1 MGTGSEMITLRAPGP
16 NPVRIRPVQPSAALK
31 AWYETELSKLIEPMC
46 EDVAKALLPI
56 WRSAPQPTLFM
67 TFPHGE
73 VKYELAEIEDKWR
86 RKFAEAAPA
95 LARGIT
101 KRVLEYWDISFAD
114 ALTKAGIG
122 IPKPAMD
129 GDLPGHGFRGNRYT
143 GGIGGQEA
151 PPKPDSWTSPEGNKF
166 RMLRGMILFKPGMS
180 AAEMDHATV
189 HNLVQRVAP
198 SVGVNPDRVIISDQS
213 YEEFTGQSLPEFMS
227 GATGWA
233 TIRSED
239 PRIYVC
245 AKVCAGMEERSM
257 ALILGHES
265 GHIIYEGVR
274 KLYEEEYLRMVK
286 DPRMTTER
294 LTGTLSPEG
303 LPRNGAEEWYPTVRA
318 LQPFIEGHSY
328 DLREGAG
335 VTAYAQAWQTAAREK
350 RATWYQ
356 AFHEAFAE
364 THSQDAAKTRLRSSK
379 YSPVWD
385 EYHKAV
391 MGVQKSKHLA
401 VDASPSSAT
410 HFNPAKLPGTVE
422 MPIEQFL
429 ALALPTTTPGGVPE
443 KLGRVRATL
452 ARGEKFASTPHLA
465 IVDDKVVGHEG
476 RHRAMV
482 LREMGYSTIPVFLK
496 GAPAGIFTL
505 ESQDGKRTVT
515 LGMDAKKDFKK
526 EFRVKFDFTER
537 LRATAQAHID
547 ENVALIHSIPEQFHK
562 RIKRMAWKS
571 IENGRDIVGFTKDLQ
586 DEFDITLRRASFIA
600 RDQNN
605 KMTVMFGRARRL
617 DLGLD
622 TAIWRHT
629 ASLHPREEH
638 IDFDGESYSIEEGMY
653 SEEAGE
659 NIWPGTEPNCGC
671 MDETV
676 IPGYEKT

>member
-1 MGTGSEMITLRAPGP
+1 
-16 NPVRIRPVQPSAALK
+16 VQPSAALK
-31 AWYETELSKLIEPMC
+31 AWYETELDKLIAPMC

-56 WRSAPQPTLFM
+56 WHSAPKPTLFM

-73 VKYELAEIEDKWR
+73 VKYELAEIEATWA

-95 LARGIT
+95 LALGIT
-101 KRVLEYWDISFAD
+101 KRALEYWDTSFAD

-166 RMLRGMILFKPGMS
+166 RMLRGMIMFKPDMS

-213 YEEFTGQSLPEFMS
+213 YEEFTGSALPEFMS
-227 GATGWA
+227 GAAGWA
-233 TIRSED
+233 TIHSDD

-245 AKVCAGMEERSM
+245 AKVCAKETEEGMWHFL
-257 ALILGHES
+257 AHES
-265 GHIIYEGVR
+265 GHLIYEGVMQQYR
-274 KLYEEEYLRMVK
+274 DEASAIAK
-286 DPRMTTER
+286 DPRFKSE
-294 LTGTLSPEG
+294 SPSYMSAAG
-303 LPRNGAEEWYPTVRA
+303 KLRNGAEEWYPAYHKLETFMQGAYSQDV
-318 LQPFIEGHSY
+318 E
-328 DLREGAG
+328 REDG
-335 VTAYAQAWQTAAREK
+335 VTPYSKAWWSARNEG
-350 RATWYQ
+350 RASWYS
-356 AFHEAFAE
+356 AMHETFAE
-364 THSQDAAKTRLRSSK
+364 IHSIELRGAKAHVSV
-379 YSPVWD
+379 VWNVLY
-385 EYHKAV
+385 ENVVGIAK
-391 MGVQKSKHLA
+391 KSKLA
-401 VDASPSSAT
+401 VDAALSASS

-422 MPIEQFL
+422 IPIEQFL
-429 ALALPTTTPGGVPE
+429 KMALPTTTPGGVPE

-452 ARGEKFASTPHLA
+452 ARGEKFFHVPHLT
-465 IVDDKVVGHEG
+465 IENGKVVGHEG

-482 LREMGYSTIPVFLK
+482 LREMGYSTIPVLLK
-496 GAPAGIFTL
+496 GAPAGAFTL
-505 ESQDGKRTVT
+505 ESQDGKHTIT

-571 IENGRDIVGFTKDLQ
+571 IENGRDIAGFTKDLQ

-605 KMTVMFGRARRL
+605 KMTAMFGRARRL

-676 IPGYEKT
+676 IPGYEKN